1 MPPRGLKGYTVMALQ
16 LSELKLITA
25 SNIIKLR
32 TQAGLTQAELGAKLN
47 YSDKT
52 ISKWERGD
60 AIPDAFVLTELA
72 EIFGVSVDYI
82 LSSHTDWEPPKEQ
95 EDEPPKYSISVI
107 MALTIV
113 GIWTT
118 ALTIFVMLRLFD
130 IIVPQVFLVTL
141 PVSLLV
147 YMVLMC
153 VFNRRRHLALVIYLF
168 VLSLLLLLY
177 FFLPVAHPWQ
187 IFIIAAPAL
196 IIVFLSFNVRSNP
209 GRLARITNKIKRF
222 LKK

>member
-72 EIFGVSVDYI
+72 EIFNVSVDYI
-82 LSSHTDWEPPKEQ
+82 LSSHTDWEPP
-95 EDEPPKYSISVI
+95 
-107 MALTIV
+107 
-113 GIWTT
+113 
-118 ALTIFVMLRLFD
+118 
-130 IIVPQVFLVTL
+130 
-141 PVSLLV
+141 
-147 YMVLMC
+147 
-153 VFNRRRHLALVIYLF
+153 
-168 VLSLLLLLY
+168 
-177 FFLPVAHPWQ
+177 
-187 IFIIAAPAL
+187 
-196 IIVFLSFNVRSNP
+196 
-209 GRLARITNKIKRF
+209 
-222 LKK
+222 